1 MSVNDEELPPDVER
15 EGEAKAS
22 GRSTSR
28 REVGEHRRNVRMR
41 DCIGISVV
49 PGTKCHAPGF
59 VVPYP
64 DMFYLTDLLSMN
76 SNLIRTRRVSPKHPS
91 LVWASATE
99 STRRLG
105 VLGQDLG
112 RRVTGSNTG
121 VGRSLCAMPQPYEVL
136 GVPTDASQEAIS
148 KAYRKL
154 ALKHHPDKGGSAAEF
169 RVYAEAYAVLSD
181 AEKRRVF
188 DATGSVE
195 VADLDLDG
203 MMADV
208 FAEGGFF
215 EQMLEGDADL
225 KEMMATEGKENLQ
238 KSFGSFF
245 AAAMGGGGPV
255 YMPDGSVMDADDMP
269 RIRMPSLQELLDG
282 CDDAEE
288 RQLMVRVQKKM
299 GIGSRGALV
308 AGTGMQAL
316 EMLQRL
322 GDDPTFWHS
331 DDESDDEDEDAFL
344 DDLQAQL
351 RARNGKARVTA
362 EGTVSDSS
370 AGGAGSTSD
379 TRSSSVT
386 TRAAGHDVDDDDE
399 SESLRPPPPAMR
411 STASASSGV
420 ACSAVACSAVASGS
434 VPPTLVKTWLDMARL
449 GNLSEMQSMHVDE
462 PSLVHLKGSGLGQT
476 ALHWSSTKMDAKMT
490 SWLLSVNASVDL
502 RNANGASPLHA
513 AAAAGALEVAKLLLA
528 AGARVAA
535 RDDQGHSCEQVARAS
550 DDL

>member
-1 MSVNDEELPPDVER
+1 
-15 EGEAKAS
+15 
-22 GRSTSR
+22 
-28 REVGEHRRNVRMR
+28 
-41 DCIGISVV
+41 
-49 PGTKCHAPGF
+49 
-59 VVPYP
+59 
-64 DMFYLTDLLSMN
+64 
-76 SNLIRTRRVSPKHPS
+76 
-91 LVWASATE
+91 
-99 STRRLG
+99 
-105 VLGQDLG
+105 
-112 RRVTGSNTG
+112 
-121 VGRSLCAMPQPYEVL
+121 MPQPYEVL

-322 GDDPTFWHS
+322 GDDPTFFHS

-362 EGTVSDSS
+362 EGTVSDGS

-379 TRSSSVT
+379 ARSSSVT
-386 TRAAGHDVDDDDE
+386 TRAAGHDVDYDDE

-411 STASASSGV
+411 STASASSAV

>member
-1 MSVNDEELPPDVER
+1 MER

-76 SNLIRTRRVSPKHPS
+76 SNLIRTRHVSPKHPS

-105 VLGQDLG
+105 VLGQDL
-112 RRVTGSNTG
+112 
-121 VGRSLCAMPQPYEVL
+121 GRSLCAMPQPYEVL

-379 TRSSSVT
+379 TRPSVT

-411 STASASSGV
+411 STASASSAV
-420 ACSAVACSAVASGS
+420 ACSAVACSAVVSGS